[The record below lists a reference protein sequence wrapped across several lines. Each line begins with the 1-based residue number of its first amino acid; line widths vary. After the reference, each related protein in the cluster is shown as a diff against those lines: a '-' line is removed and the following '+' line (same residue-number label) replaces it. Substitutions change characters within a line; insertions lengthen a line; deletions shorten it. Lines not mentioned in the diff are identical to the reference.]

1 MPPTHGTGPE
11 ADLDIIFALEM
22 VGTAAFAISGAL
34 AASRKNMDIFGFCV
48 LALMPAVGGG
58 TLRDLLLDRNPV
70 FWVANA
76 SYVIV
81 ALAAAVAV
89 FFGIYRAGTRQR
101 LLLWTDALGMALF
114 AAMGTDI
121 SLQHGTGAIVAIMLG
136 VATAVTGGIIR
147 DIMCGEIPLV
157 LTKEIY
163 AIAAFVTGLVFW
175 LVTIAGGSSDLA
187 LIVATIAGFAMRGL
201 AITYNWSLPPPRVRK

>member
-70 FWVANA
+70 FWVANP

-89 FFGIYRAGTRQR
+89 FYGIYRTGTRQR

>member
-1 MPPTHGTGPE
+1 MNS
-11 ADLDIIFALEM
+11 LFVLEM
-22 VGTAAFAISGAL
+22 IGTAAFAISGAV

-58 TLRDLLLDRNPV
+58 TLRDLLLDRHPV
-70 FWVANA
+70 FWVANP

-81 ALAAAVAV
+81 ALVAAVAV
-89 FFGIYRAGTRQR
+89 FLGVYKPGTRQR

-114 AAMGTDI
+114 ASMGTEI
-121 SLQHGTGAIVAIMLG
+121 SLGFGTGALVAVMLG

-147 DIMCGEIPLV
+147 DIMCGEVPLV

-163 AIAAFVTGLVFW
+163 ATAAFVAGLVY
-175 LVTIAGGSSDLA
+175 VAVAYGGGTRTIA
-187 LIVATIAGFAMRGL
+187 LITATAAGFAVRGL
-201 AITYNWSLPPPRVRK
+201 AITYNWTLPPPRVRR

>member
-1 MPPTHGTGPE
+1 M
-11 ADLDIIFALEM
+11 I
-22 VGTAAFAISGAL
+22 GTAAFAISGAV

-58 TLRDLLLDRNPV
+58 TLRDLLLDRHPV
-70 FWVANA
+70 FWVANP

-81 ALAAAVAV
+81 ALVAAVAV
-89 FFGIYRAGTRQR
+89 FLGVYKPGTRQR

-114 AAMGTDI
+114 ASMGTEI
-121 SLQHGTGAIVAIMLG
+121 SLGFGTGALVAVMLG

-147 DIMCGEIPLV
+147 DIMCGEVPLV

-163 AIAAFVTGLVFW
+163 ATAAFVAGLVY
-175 LVTIAGGSSDLA
+175 VAVAYGGGTRTIA
-187 LIVATIAGFAMRGL
+187 LITATAAGFAVRGL
-201 AITYNWSLPPPRVRK
+201 AITYNWTLPPPRVRR

>member
-1 MPPTHGTGPE
+1 MNS
-11 ADLDIIFALEM
+11 LFVLEM
-22 VGTAAFAISGAL
+22 IGTAAFAISGAV

-58 TLRDLLLDRNPV
+58 TLRDLLLDRHPV
-70 FWVANA
+70 FWVANP

-81 ALAAAVAV
+81 VAAVAV
-89 FFGIYRAGTRQR
+89 FLGVYKPGTRQR

-114 AAMGTDI
+114 ASMGTEI
-121 SLQHGTGAIVAIMLG
+121 SLGFGTGALVAVMLG

-147 DIMCGEIPLV
+147 DIMCGEVPLV

-163 AIAAFVTGLVFW
+163 ATAAFVAGLVY
-175 LVTIAGGSSDLA
+175 VAVAYGGGTRTIA
-187 LIVATIAGFAMRGL
+187 LITATAAGFAVRGL
-201 AITYNWSLPPPRVRK
+201 AITYNWTLPPPRVRR

>member
-1 MPPTHGTGPE
+1 M
-11 ADLDIIFALEM
+11 I
-22 VGTAAFAISGAL
+22 GTAAFAISGAV

-58 TLRDLLLDRNPV
+58 TLRDLLLDRHPV
-70 FWVANA
+70 FWVADT

-81 ALAAAVAV
+81 ALLTAIAV
-89 FFGIYRAGTRQR
+89 FFGVYRPGTRVR

-121 SLQHGTGAIVAIMLG
+121 SLAFGTDPVVAVMLG

-163 AIAAFVTGLVFW
+163 ATAAFAAGVVFVAV
-175 LVTIAGGSSDLA
+175 LYVSGSRNLA
-187 LIVATIAGFAMRGL
+187 LVLATAVGFAIRGL
-201 AITYNWSLPPPRVRK
+201 AITYNWSLPPPRVRR